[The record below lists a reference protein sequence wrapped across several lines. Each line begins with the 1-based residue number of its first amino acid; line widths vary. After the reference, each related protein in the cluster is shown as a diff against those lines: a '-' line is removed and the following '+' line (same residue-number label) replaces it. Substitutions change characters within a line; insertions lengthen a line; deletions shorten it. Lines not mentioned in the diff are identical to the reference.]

1 MEKKMAIKIT
11 SIAVAGLLLGGMIG
25 GAIGYSVASDRSF
38 EIGSAEMEQGGML
51 IDTENNGN
59 GIALTSAVILAE
71 DYDDYG
77 ISPLVETAYTVT
89 ASIQP
94 AGSPDTQV
102 DWSVAFD
109 NPSSTWANGK
119 DVEDYVTVSTASDGA
134 LTATISNLAA
144 FGEQII
150 LTCAL
155 RNDPSI
161 TAEATIDYARRL
173 SAIQTSFTGTGGTLG
188 FGDGMGGYGISGVN
202 STMGSSV
209 RTISGTLTPTYA
221 TTYTVTDT
229 FDYTITLTVNQQFL
243 TSFKSY
249 AEDSSRY
256 TGTVKTWVDG
266 IDTATSANIT
276 VSGTTVS
283 GMPDLTDR
291 YTLLYML
298 SSDGLSTTTAR
309 NNALALLMDYRANGE
324 SGNGWRYVQFDINY
338 VAEGTYTTHTNGSA
352 IGIGLGSGLL
362 VGATS
367 GISLNDTSFVF

>member
-38 EIGSAEMEQGGML
+38 EIGSAEMEQGGMV

-59 GIALTSAVILAE
+59 GIALTSAMILAE

-173 SAIQTSFTGTGGTLG
+173 TTFSASFTGAGGSFSLG
-188 FGDGMGGYGISGVN
+188 SNPQYIVAN
-202 STMGSSV
+202 STMGSSA
-209 RTISGTLTPTYA
+209 RTVSGTLTPTYA

-229 FDYTITLTVNQQFL
+229 FDYTITMTINQ
-243 TSFKSY
+243 SFITNFKAY

-266 IDTATSANIT
+266 IDTATTATIT
-276 VSGTTVS
+276 VSGTSVT

-291 YTLLYML
+291 YTILYHL
-298 SSDGLSTTTAR
+298 NSNGLSTTTAR
-309 NNALALLMDYRANGE
+309 NNALALLMDYRVNGD
-324 SGNGWRYVQFDINY
+324 SGNGWRTYPFSFAIA
-338 VAEGTYTTHTNGSA
+338 AEGTYTSNNFST
-352 IGIGLGSGLL
+352 GLGTLSSYLSTT
-362 VGATS
+362 TS